1 VNSFD
6 SFLIIERKQYE
17 ARTDE
22 LLLHLV
28 LFSMHIYKYDVLKVF
43 MKNIPV
49 TSLVILLFLKKEAF

>member
-17 ARTDE
+17 ARTVE

>member
-1 VNSFD
+1 MNSFD

-17 ARTDE
+17 ARTVE